1 VGILEDKVAVIT
13 GAASGIGRATA
24 RLFAREG
31 ARVMLADVQDT
42 AAVCEEIGLAGG
54 TAWSLRTDV
63 SDPEQV
69 RACIAATVE
78 HGGRLDVLVTAAGIG
93 GGAAA
98 TADYGEADFQRV
110 LAVNLAGVFYAMKY
124 ALQVM
129 QRRGSGTIVTIGSV
143 AGLVGLARSPAY
155 AAAKGGVVQL
165 TKVAAL
171 EYAAHNIRVN
181 CVCPGM
187 IDTPMVQRTPAGV
200 RDAFLARQP
209 LGRLGTADEVARAV
223 LYLASDASSF
233 TTGATLAVD
242 GGFLAQ

>member
-1 VGILEDKVAVIT
+1 MGLLEDRVAVIT

-24 RLFAREG
+24 RLFAEEG
-31 ARVMLADVQDT
+31 ARLMLADIQDMS
-42 AAVCEEIGLAGG
+42 ALCEEIGLARG

-69 RACIAATVE
+69 RACIAAAVE
-78 HGGRLDVLVTAAGIG
+78 RGGRLDVLVAAAGVG
-93 GGAAA
+93 GGSAA
-98 TADYGEADFQRV
+98 TADYAENDFQRV
-110 LAVNLAGVFYAMKY
+110 LAVNLTGVFYAMKY

-129 QRRGSGTIVTIGSV
+129 QRRGSGAIVTIGSV

-155 AAAKGGVVQL
+155 AAAKGGVIQL

-171 EYAAHNIRVN
+171 EYAAYKIRIN

-187 IDTPMVQRTPAGV
+187 IDTPMVQHIPPAV

-209 LGRLGTADEVARAV
+209 LGRLGTAEEVARAV